1 MQAEQEAPES
11 SEIAEF
17 RREARAW
24 IQANQPGDP
33 GFKLPQSF
41 LEVESDQQ
49 FEYLRDWQHKAYE
62 AGYLGLDWPV
72 EYGGGGRPGLQRI
85 VGQEMARANAPFFVN
100 TIGLQWA
107 GPTILHY
114 GTEEQKQRML
124 KPLLSAEE
132 IWCQGFSEP
141 GAGSDLASVQT
152 RAVPTDDG
160 WLVSGHKV
168 WTTIAHKAKWMILL
182 ARTDPDVNKYAG
194 LSYFLM
200 PMDVSGVTVQPLVKM
215 SGEGGFN
222 QVIFEEAPMPRDALL
237 GELGQGWQVAMTT
250 LMHERGAAEGSG
262 GAEIGSAGEGVRR
275 VAALAAQVQRDGR
288 PASEDSVLRDRLAEL
303 WIREE
308 ALRLGSQRA
317 RVEGLCRDR
326 PLALRLMNKL
336 VFSEFAQDL
345 ADLSCQLEGPAAQ
358 LWLGD
363 ANAPDRA
370 EWPRAY
376 MNSFGMTIG
385 GGTSEIQ
392 RNILGER
399 VLGLPKSK

>member
-1 MQAEQEAPES
+1 
-11 SEIAEF
+11 
-17 RREARAW
+17 
-24 IQANQPGDP
+24 
-33 GFKLPQSF
+33 
-41 LEVESDQQ
+41 
-49 FEYLRDWQHKAYE
+49 
-62 AGYLGLDWPV
+62 
-72 EYGGGGRPGLQRI
+72 
-85 VGQEMARANAPFFVN
+85 
-100 TIGLQWA
+100 
-107 GPTILHY
+107 
-114 GTEEQKQRML
+114 
-124 KPLLSAEE
+124 
-132 IWCQGFSEP
+132 
-141 GAGSDLASVQT
+141 
-152 RAVPTDDG
+152 
-160 WLVSGHKV
+160 
-168 WTTIAHKAKWMILL
+168 
-182 ARTDPDVNKYAG
+182 
-194 LSYFLM
+194 
-200 PMDVSGVTVQPLVKM
+200 
-215 SGEGGFN
+215 
-222 QVIFEEAPMPRDALL
+222 
-237 GELGQGWQVAMTT
+237 
-250 LMHERGAAEGSG
+250 MHERGAAEGSG